1 MGLNIDNAP
10 IQGIPAATTTSEL
23 RSWLL
28 NRNLPNVITEDEFQQ
43 NVQMLQES
51 SLQFEETN
59 NEFLQN
65 SIVANTYFQTG
76 FYYDGGINMGTNDG
90 PTYSDTNLGLLN
102 IDTAQGIGGSLMPHI
117 ECELPAYIFPIISST
132 LCEINLFSSELEYN
146 RNGEDYYTALTS
158 DGTPVSESYNPDSF
172 GTLPPFK
179 EQNSTNFFS
188 HFAQYGTGAGIDIIT
203 KTQEQN
209 PANNPLSWFRNNP
222 TMYDLFISPD
232 FDGNFM
238 RFDATMLELTRLD

>member
-28 NRNLPNVITEDEFQQ
+28 NRNLPNVITEDGFQQ

-51 SLQFEETN
+51 SLRFEETN

-76 FYYDGGINMGTNDG
+76 FYYDGGINMGSNDG

-102 IDTAQGIGGSLMPHI
+102 IDTATGIAGNTMPHI
-117 ECELPAYIFPIISST
+117 ECEFPESYISSNYGESST
-132 LCEINLFSSELEYN
+132 LCDINLYLVVNAGLSHTRYRILE
-146 RNGEDYYTALTS
+146 EAL
-158 DGTPVSESYNPDSF
+158 
-172 GTLPPFK
+172 L
-179 EQNSTNFFS
+179 
-188 HFAQYGTGAGIDIIT
+188 
-203 KTQEQN
+203 
-209 PANNPLSWFRNNP
+209 
-222 TMYDLFISPD
+222 
-232 FDGNFM
+232 
-238 RFDATMLELTRLD
+238 